1 MKVIVNGYGM
11 LPFRATECHKF
22 DGREDLVQFRGEVK
36 LPKGVKTGG
45 GSKWMAHDYWYTTG
59 QITPTYNTA
68 PSEADNFKKAND
80 FVTAEILAYLFG
92 PQCGGESCTNPNCS
106 CKKAE
111 TFAKQNDVNEN
122 RVEGLY
128 KPTGLGENLTTT
140 NNSGSANNSAD
151 HKEPRQKLTDDM
163 LNSNVIAKGIMWG
176 SFEGS
181 GYREGL
187 AVNSFDSF
195 TSDSINHT
203 VTDGGATGTFGGQYS
218 NSGSVNNS
226 AENPEPTFEE
236 LEIERVKQ
244 AMQTLN
250 LEHPDEVGFYKSLL
264 NVYQKLNEIYL
275 Y

>member
-1 MKVIVNGYGM
+1 MKVQVNGYGM

-92 PQCGGESCTNPNCS
+92 QQCRGESCTNPNCS
-106 CKKAE
+106 CKKVE
-111 TFAKQNDVNEN
+111 TFAKQNDVD
-122 RVEGLY
+122 
-128 KPTGLGENLTTT
+128 
-140 NNSGSANNSAD
+140 NN
-151 HKEPRQKLTDDM
+151 Q
-163 LNSNVIAKGIMWG
+163 
-176 SFEGS
+176 
-181 GYREGL
+181 
-187 AVNSFDSF
+187 SF
-195 TSDSINHT
+195 TADTINHT
-203 VTDGGATGTFGGQYS
+203 VCSKGIASGTFIGKYS
-218 NSGSVNNS
+218 NTGSVNKA

-250 LEHPDEVGFYKSLL
+250 LEHLDEVGFYKSLL
-264 NVYQKLNEIYL
+264 NVYQQLKEIYE

>member
-36 LPKGVKTGG
+36 LPKGVRTGG
-45 GSKWMAHDYWYTTG
+45 GSKWMAHDYWYTPE

-106 CKKAE
+106 CKQGSNYHRADLE
-111 TFAKQNDVNEN
+111 FDKQFEKKMEDKIVL
-122 RVEGLY
+122 EGLY

-140 NNSGSANNSAD
+140 NNSGSVN
-151 HKEPRQKLTDDM
+151 K
-163 LNSNVIAKGIMWG
+163 
-176 SFEGS
+176 
-181 GYREGL
+181 
-187 AVNSFDSF
+187 AV
-195 TSDSINHT
+195 
-203 VTDGGATGTFGGQYS
+203 
-218 NSGSVNNS
+218 
-226 AENPEPTFEE
+226 EKPEPTFEE

-244 AMQTLN
+244 AMQTLDMEN
-250 LEHPDEVGFYKSLL
+250 PQEVSLYKSLL
-264 NVYQKLNEIYL
+264 NVYQQLNEIYK

>member
-1 MKVIVNGYGM
+1 M

-36 LPKGVKTGG
+36 LPKGVRTGG
-45 GSKWMAHDYWYTTG
+45 GSKWMAHDYWYTPE

-92 PQCGGESCTNPNCS
+92 PQCGEESCTNPNCS

-203 VTDGGATGTFGGQYS
+203 VTDGGATGTFGGTVYRHDLGNEAS
-218 NSGSVNNS
+218 TIKV
-226 AENPEPTFEE
+226 EPTFEE
-236 LEIERVKQ
+236 LEMARIQKLIQEVD
-244 AMQTLN
+244 LN
-250 LEHPDEVGFYKSLL
+250 TDRGVSGYKSLL
-264 NVYQKLNEIYL
+264 NVYQQLNEIYL

>member
-1 MKVIVNGYGM
+1 MKVIVNGYGL

-36 LPKGVKTGG
+36 LPKGVRTGG

-111 TFAKQNDVNEN
+111 TFAKQNDVD
-122 RVEGLY
+122 
-128 KPTGLGENLTTT
+128 
-140 NNSGSANNSAD
+140 NN
-151 HKEPRQKLTDDM
+151 Q
-163 LNSNVIAKGIMWG
+163 
-176 SFEGS
+176 
-181 GYREGL
+181 
-187 AVNSFDSF
+187 SF
-195 TSDSINHT
+195 TADSINHT
-203 VTDGGATGTFGGQYS
+203 VCSEGIASGTFIGKYS
-218 NSGSVNNS
+218 NTGSVNKA

-236 LEIERVKQ
+236 LEIERIQKLIQEVD
-244 AMQTLN
+244 LN
-250 LEHPDEVGFYKSLL
+250 TDRGVSGYKSLL
-264 NVYQKLNEIYL
+264 NVYQQLNEIYL